1 MSDSR
6 TATRSTRVRP
16 SVSSRAVSV
25 ALALPTSSARRFCQQ
40 SMREV
45 VAEARLSSLN
55 FFSAWLPLLDN

>member
-1 MSDSR
+1 
-6 TATRSTRVRP
+6 
-16 SVSSRAVSV
+16 VSSRAVSV